1 MRRLTLLI
9 AATLL
14 TTLLASCLS
23 PKVEYIDRL
32 YVPPLAFPIFP
43 EAEWAERNKEARS
56 VTVPEEW
63 FVNVARF
70 KILYEELEKNY
81 NGIKELEGS
90 KEKI

>member
-1 MRRLTLLI
+1 MI

-14 TTLLASCLS
+14 TTLLACCQSAR
-23 PKVEYIDRL
+23 VEYIDRL

-43 EAEWAERNKEARS
+43 EAEWAERNKEERS

-81 NGIKELEGS
+81 NGIKALES
-90 KEKI
+90 VEEKK

>member
-1 MRRLTLLI
+1 M
-9 AATLL
+9 
-14 TTLLASCLS
+14 LLAYCQSVRV
-23 PKVEYIDRL
+23 KYIDRL
-32 YVPPLAFPIFP
+32 CVPPLAFPIFP
-43 EAEWAERNKEARS
+43 EAAWAERNKEERS

>member
-1 MRRLTLLI
+1 M
-9 AATLL
+9 
-14 TTLLASCLS
+14 TTLLACCQS

-43 EAEWAERNKEARS
+43 EAEWVERNKEERS

-63 FVNVARF
+63 FVSVARF

-81 NGIKELEGS
+81 NGIKALES
-90 KEKI
+90 VEEKK

>member
-1 MRRLTLLI
+1 MI
-9 AATLL
+9 AATALI
-14 TTLLASCLS
+14 TLLAYCQSR
-23 PKVEYIDRL
+23 KVEYRP
-32 YVPPLAFPIFP
+32 YVPPIAFPIFP
-43 EAEWAERNKEARS
+43 EAAWVERDKEARS

-90 KEKI
+90 KEKK

>member
-1 MRRLTLLI
+1 MI
-9 AATLL
+9 AATALI
-14 TTLLASCLS
+14 TLLAYCQSR
-23 PKVEYIDRL
+23 KVEYIDRP

-43 EAEWAERNKEARS
+43 EAAWAERNKEERS

-81 NGIKELEGS
+81 NGIKALES
-90 KEKI
+90 VEEKK